1 MAIQPPDSP
10 PQPLPTQ
17 IPPVVAPGPTGAL
30 ARKEK
35 GQFTDAEELDH
46 SLRKWAARGGLVGV
60 ALFYVAGLLAVGL
73 VLGVCPHYP
82 AVSADKWHIVVSVLV
97 ALFSVPTVI
106 LLAVL
111 RSASLMRKDEASDSL
126 HEAIGQKVMSVLD
139 KVIEGMMS
147 K

>member
-1 MAIQPPDSP
+1 
-10 PQPLPTQ
+10 
-17 IPPVVAPGPTGAL
+17 VVAPGPTGPL
-30 ARKEK
+30 AKKEK

-60 ALFYVAGLLAVGL
+60 AVFYIAGLLAVAL
-73 VLGVCPHYP
+73 VLGICPNYP

-111 RSASLMRKDEASDSL
+111 RSASLIRKDEASDSL

-139 KVIEGMMS
+139 KVIEGVIS